1 MEVFHGAF
9 NNIFFLEILL
19 LVLGFVLWRGKPCSS
34 STGMKTLQCFEMVF
48 GLGTRCVFGHLYI
61 LICTQKFPDS
71 LVIQKPLIKLSVSGV
86 LSLLFQKNRYLPLKA
101 EDQGT
106 WK

>member
-48 GLGTRCVFGHLYI
+48 GLGTRCV
-61 LICTQKFPDS
+61 S
-71 LVIQKPLIKLSVSGV
+71 LAI
-86 LSLLFQKNRYLPLKA
+86 FTY
-101 EDQGT
+101 
-106 WK
+106 